1 MMSEDADV
9 SSGDIWLA
17 DDLVD
22 NKDLELMDATSQA
35 LDYDIGKVRAF
46 VVALLQGVDDRIAAS
61 KVNEVLI
68 GSE

>member
-17 DDLVD
+17 DELVD

>member
-22 NKDLELMDATSQA
+22 NKDLELMDSTSQA

>member
-22 NKDLELMDATSQA
+22 NKDLELMDSTSQA

-46 VVALLQGVDDRIAAS
+46 VVALLQAVDDRIAAS